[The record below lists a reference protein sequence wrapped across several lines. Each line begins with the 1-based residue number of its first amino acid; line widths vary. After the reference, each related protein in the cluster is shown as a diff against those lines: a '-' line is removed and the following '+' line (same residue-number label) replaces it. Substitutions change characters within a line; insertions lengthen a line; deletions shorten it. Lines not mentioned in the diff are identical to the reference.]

1 MTIGH
6 NGNGDDGLVTDNG
19 ERLIGSTKGL
29 DLVSCLESGLRRLIL
44 SDIDTADAG
53 ALVTLI
59 DVFSPGKDISA
70 DFFKSA
76 GDFFPIGDMDETDD
90 GDFLG
95 TIAVVVLGDFFDEED
110 DINEDTRLDLD
121 FPDIIDT
128 DLVNDPDAI
137 VPEVLGLATDGYSIP
152 KPAN

>member
-1 MTIGH
+1 
-6 NGNGDDGLVTDNG
+6 
-19 ERLIGSTKGL
+19 
-29 DLVSCLESGLRRLIL
+29 
-44 SDIDTADAG
+44 
-53 ALVTLI
+53 
-59 DVFSPGKDISA
+59 
-70 DFFKSA
+70 
-76 GDFFPIGDMDETDD
+76 MDETDD

-137 VPEVLGLATDGYSIP
+137 DPEVLGLATDGSFDS
-152 KPAN
+152 KASKLGTSRNDLARLN